1 MRHSF
6 FFILYYLFLAEPAM
20 ENYLILI
27 GKQTTYMQNVDEHI
41 LVLLLEGTISKEN
54 IYVLTI
60 ILATRSIT
68 KKAIKYN

>member
-1 MRHSF
+1 
-6 FFILYYLFLAEPAM
+6 M

-60 ILATRSIT
+60 ILATRSVT